1 MGARLNFRDTS
12 AASCKGLVHDS
23 CWPDAEEPGSKHDL
37 EGKGATR
44 EMATSGF
51 TYNGKCK
58 GNARWCVDAART
70 HLFVAWARPHVE
82 GSSLAPL
89 LCRTAQPRPHP

>member
-1 MGARLNFRDTS
+1 MATTYGARLNFRDTS
-12 AASCKGLVHDS
+12 AASCKGLVHGS

-51 TYNGKCK
+51 SYGKCK
-58 GNARWCVDAART
+58 GHAKCVLMRASHAPIRRVGPT
-70 HLFVAWARPHVE
+70 RHVE
-82 GSSLAPL
+82 GE
-89 LCRTAQPRPHP
+89 QH